1 MNYMSNSNYEHLR
14 PENNEQDPSIWNS
27 SANSFRNSELEL
39 IFFGYEECAP
49 KKAWG
54 PGTKGLYKI
63 HYVHC
68 GKGRIFVNNK
78 ELPVHEGECFVLYPD
93 TYLYYEADETDPWH
107 YSWIAFDGI
116 NAEYYLKRANIGKE
130 DIVVKTFDQPTLE
143 DAFKELMKINL
154 SDVTKDLKFI
164 SLLYTILST
173 FIPPVEENAGTDS
186 LSSEHIKNALKYIHE
201 HYAENISV
209 ADIASHLSLERKY
222 FSRIFKEQLRM
233 PPSVYLSNYRLS
245 QACKMLENTALSI
258 TEISQKVG
266 YDNPF
271 SFSRTFKKA
280 YNLSPAAH
288 RAYAQNQN
296 GSGKKYS

>member
-1 MNYMSNSNYEHLR
+1 MTNSNYEHLR
-14 PENNEQDPSIWNS
+14 PKNSEHDPSIWNS
-27 SANSFRNSELEL
+27 SVNSFRNSELEL
-39 IFFGYEECAP
+39 VFFGYEECAP

-68 GKGRIFVNNK
+68 GKGTLYVNN
-78 ELPVHEGECFVLYPD
+78 EALPVHEGECFVLYPD
-93 TYLYYEADETDPWH
+93 TYLYYEADEKNPWH
-107 YSWIAFDGI
+107 YSWIAFDGT

-130 DIVVKTFDQPTLE
+130 TIVVKTFDRSTLE
-143 DAFKELMKINL
+143 DAFQKLMKINL

-173 FIPPVEENAGTDS
+173 FIPPAEEDTETDS

-201 HYAENISV
+201 HFDENISV

-222 FSRIFKEQLRM
+222 FARIFKEQLRM
-233 PPSVYLSNYRLS
+233 PPSIYLANYRLS
-245 QACKMLENTALSI
+245 QACEMLENTSLNI
-258 TEISQKVG
+258 NEIAKKVG

-271 SFSRTFKKA
+271 SFSRAFKKA
-280 YNLSPAAH
+280 YNLSPATY
-288 RAYAQNQN
+288 RITLQSRNKIDKSSQ
-296 GSGKKYS
+296 